1 MGDPKKARKTYSRP
15 RSPWRADQLAQ
26 ELYLLGTFGLRN
38 KRELWKAETHLSSV
52 RKQARTLLA
61 ATEQVR
67 LREEKKLL
75 DSLHRKG
82 LIEENAAL
90 DDILNLT
97 VEDVLARRLQ
107 TLVFKK
113 GMALSPLH
121 ARQLVV
127 HGHIMVGER
136 TITIPGYGVSR
147 DEDGAIKLVGMKV
160 QAPPEQPAPGGEQT
174 VTVEAEG
181 TEEAEPP
188 KVEAA
193 APE

>member
-1 MGDPKKARKTYSRP
+1 MGDPRKARKRYSRP

-26 ELYLLGTFGLRN
+26 ELYLLGTFGIRN
-38 KRELWKAETHLSSV
+38 KRELWKSQTRLSTV

-75 DSLHRKG
+75 TSLFRQG
-82 LIEENAAL
+82 LVAENAAL

-107 TLVFKK
+107 SLVFKK
-113 GMALSPLH
+113 GMAVSSLH
-121 ARQLVV
+121 ARQLVA
-127 HGHIMVGER
+127 HGHVLIGER
-136 TITIPGYGVSR
+136 AITVPGYGVSR
-147 DEDGAIKLVGMKV
+147 DEEGNIRLIGAKAPEPAAV
-160 QAPPEQPAPGGEQT
+160 PPEATQIKP
-174 VTVEAEG
+174 EAE
-181 TEEAEPP
+181 A
-188 KVEAA
+188 V

>member
-1 MGDPKKARKTYSRP
+1 MGDPRKARKSYSRP

-38 KRELWKAETHLSSV
+38 KRELWKAQTHLSSI

-61 ATEQVR
+61 AMEKVR

-75 DSLHRKG
+75 TSLHRQG
-82 LIEENAAL
+82 LVVENAAL

-107 TLVFKK
+107 SVVFKN
-113 GMALSPLH
+113 GMASSALH

-127 HGHIMVGER
+127 HGHIMIGDR
-136 TITIPGYGVSR
+136 SITVPGYGVSR
-147 DEDGAIKLVGMKV
+147 EEEGKIKLTGAK
-160 QAPPEQPAPGGEQT
+160 APEPSAAPAP
-174 VTVEAEG
+174 
-181 TEEAEPP
+181 
-188 KVEAA
+188 AA
-193 APE
+193 APEPKAEAEAVAPE

>member
-1 MGDPKKARKTYSRP
+1 LGDPRKARKSYSRP

-38 KRELWKAETHLSSV
+38 KRELWKAQTRLSSV

-67 LREEKKLL
+67 LREERKLL
-75 DSLHRKG
+75 TSLYRQG
-82 LIEENAAL
+82 LVVENAAL

-97 VEDVLARRLQ
+97 VEDVLGRRLQ
-107 TLVFKK
+107 SVVFKR

-127 HGHIMVGER
+127 HGHIMIGDR
-136 TITIPGYGVSR
+136 AITVPGYGVGR
-147 DEDGAIKLVGMKV
+147 EEEGRIKLVGAK
-160 QAPPEQPAPGGEQT
+160 APEPAAEPAAAAASGPKP
-174 VTVEAEG
+174 EAE
-181 TEEAEPP
+181 AL
-188 KVEAA
+188 

>member
-1 MGDPKKARKTYSRP
+1 LGDPRKSRKTYSRP

-38 KRELWKAETHLSSV
+38 KRELWKAQTHLSSV

-61 ATEQVR
+61 ATQQVR

-75 DSLHRKG
+75 TSLHRQG
-82 LIEENAAL
+82 LVAEGAAL

-97 VEDVLARRLQ
+97 VEDVLGRRLQ

-113 GMALSPLH
+113 GMAISPLH

-127 HGHIMVGER
+127 HGHVVIRER
-136 TITIPGYGVSR
+136 TITIPGYLVQREEEGS
-147 DEDGAIKLVGMKV
+147 IKLTGLK
-160 QAPPEQPAPGGEQT
+160 APEAPAGEIPAPVPERRAA
-174 VTVEAEG
+174 EA
-181 TEEAEPP
+181 
-188 KVEAA
+188 V